1 MECFDLWR
9 TERPLTRLGRL
20 ISLATKA
27 FYELVWSYSYACSFG
42 SLTDAD
48 RKLVYHAARQVI
60 TSLRGARFGEGGPKI
75 TFGESMDDAVAR
87 ALVDTLCSYD
97 GRLDDDHV
105 CLPVQSGV
113 SPTEDAAVREVL
125 SMIRASHEL
134 MSTLGPFAFCP
145 LPRGPELID
154 FLGMYFPTEQWFF
167 SQMDARTEC
176 RPLVKSAAFQWL
188 LNIRE
193 ALIQED
199 KGLSAMQLR
208 AATGG
213 LLVLVQDSKVG
224 PKIDRLFQLVAD
236 IVCDDKKDFQFNS
249 KFSGQQ
255 DDPAFVR
262 KFMLNAIA
270 GIFVDGCAHMPPEL
284 RQNSVAFPAHV
295 MPTTVM
301 PAPVQTGRS
310 LSGAS
315 IA

>member
-1 MECFDLWR
+1 
-9 TERPLTRLGRL
+9 
-20 ISLATKA
+20 
-27 FYELVWSYSYACSFG
+27 
-42 SLTDAD
+42 
-48 RKLVYHAARQVI
+48 
-60 TSLRGARFGEGGPKI
+60 
-75 TFGESMDDAVAR
+75 
-87 ALVDTLCSYD
+87 
-97 GRLDDDHV
+97 
-105 CLPVQSGV
+105 
-113 SPTEDAAVREVL
+113 
-125 SMIRASHEL
+125 
-134 MSTLGPFAFCP
+134 
-145 LPRGPELID
+145 
-154 FLGMYFPTEQWFF
+154 
-167 SQMDARTEC
+167 MDARTEC

-193 ALIQED
+193 AFIQEEARRSED
-199 KGLSAMQLR
+199 KYTMQLR

-236 IVCDDKKDFQFNS
+236 IVCDDYTQLNS

-255 DDPAFVR
+255 DYPAFVR